1 MTASAHTGPWKF
13 TRRMILLLLLVAL
26 IALIVFLTGPK
37 FGAIYKALSPP
48 VMRVPDTLAAPEPLE
63 QGWSEALS
71 QKFHSITCLL
81 YTSPSPRD
89 GLLSR
94 MPSSA

>member
-1 MTASAHTGPWKF
+1 
-13 TRRMILLLLLVAL
+13 MIPLWIWIIAVLLVVG
-26 IALIVFLTGPK
+26 IAVAVLLSSYENKRLTVEYYEIESEKIPEAFDGYRIVFLTDLHC
-37 FGAIYKALSPP
+37 A
-48 VMRVPDTLAAPEPLE
+48 
-63 QGWSEALS
+63 
-71 QKFHSITCLL
+71 CLL